1 MRRRLVPTFAAGG
14 QARATQPADG
24 LFCSKL
30 QDTGERSKRQ
40 SSGQMELRR
49 RLEDLAGQVVG
60 RR

>member
-1 MRRRLVPTFAAGG
+1 MRRRTAADICCR
-14 QARATQPADG
+14 QARAMMQADG

-30 QDTGERSKRQ
+30 QDTGERQ

-60 RR
+60 

>member
-1 MRRRLVPTFAAGG
+1 MRRRTAADICCRL
-14 QARATQPADG
+14 ARAMQPADG

-30 QDTGERSKRQ
+30 QDTGERSERQ